1 MSSPGLPALTLDI
14 AARRGER
21 LVALVGLTLAVC
33 AIFLTDVPFSM
44 QLALAVPLT
53 ALLAVQFAAIG
64 WLGGKRRIARVV
76 CQQSGH
82 WVLYEAGGRQFHADL
97 SAATRVTK
105 QVVWLCWSGREWRP
119 LLLLAGDL
127 PPQEYRR
134 LFVRLRLAPF
144 PHSDEAHDA
153 P

>member
-21 LVALVGLTLAVC
+21 LVALGGLTLAGC
-33 AIFLTDVPFSM
+33 AVFLTDVPFPI
-44 QLALAVPLT
+44 QLALAVLLSV
-53 ALLAVQFAAIG
+53 ALAAQFAAIG

-82 WVLYEAGGRQFHADL
+82 WVLYEAGGREIHGDL
-97 SAATRVTK
+97 SHATRVTK
-105 QVVWLCWSGREWRP
+105 RAIWLRWSGRGFRP

-127 PPQEYRR
+127 PAHDYRR
-134 LFVRLRLAPF
+134 LLVRLRLAPF